1 MSTEGR
7 QLIVFLGAPG
17 SGKGSL
23 SRMCVDN
30 LSWVQLSTGDLCR
43 KHLAEGTAIGKQI
56 DSAMKL
62 GTLVSD
68 DVIIDMVIEWLEE
81 QQAGGKTIIFDGFP
95 RTVVQAEKFFEIV
108 RFRFPHLA
116 ISIIELKVPDQE
128 IVQRLSSRL
137 ICSNKS
143 CQRVYSSRDARLKPM
158 VDGVCDVCGSALIQR
173 VDDNPETIKNRLQIY
188 HRHAGEL
195 KTVCKKEGF
204 RVEEVNAQVPTAQLF
219 NQLKQEYGSL

>member
-1 MSTEGR
+1 MSTEDR
-7 QLIVFLGAPG
+7 QLILFLGAPG

-30 LSWVQLSTGDLCR
+30 LAWVQLSTGDLCR
-43 KHLAEGTAIGKQI
+43 KHLAEGTQIGKQI
-56 DSAMKL
+56 DFAMKS

-68 DVIIDMVIEWLEE
+68 DLIIDMVVEWLEK

-108 RFRFPHLA
+108 KFRFPHLS

-128 IVQRLSSRL
+128 IIQRLSSRL
-137 ICSNKS
+137 ICSNNA
-143 CQRVYSSRDARLKPM
+143 CQRVYSNRDSLLKPK
-158 VDGVCDVCGSALIQR
+158 VGGVCDVCGSPLVQR

-188 HRHAGEL
+188 HRHADEL
-195 KTVCKKEGF
+195 KTICKKEGF
-204 RVEEVNAQVPTAQLF
+204 KVEEVDARVPTNQLF
-219 NQLKQEYGSL
+219 ERLKQEYGCL